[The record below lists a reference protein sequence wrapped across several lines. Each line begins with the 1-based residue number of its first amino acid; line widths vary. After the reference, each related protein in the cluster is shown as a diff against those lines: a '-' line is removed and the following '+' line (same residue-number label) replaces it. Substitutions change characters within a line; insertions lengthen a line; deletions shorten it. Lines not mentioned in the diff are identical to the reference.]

1 MANGNKKCVICGK
14 NYSYCPHCGE
24 AKRLPTWLMIFC
36 GEDCNTIYNTVVAW
50 KEGNN
55 TTEEAYNSL
64 SGIDVDVFNSED
76 FNPITKKQIDE
87 IFSYKKN
94 NNDYTNAEGTDDN
107 KDETVEIKKDIVEET
122 IVEETKVTTKQSNK
136 YRNGSKYN
144 NNKSFY
150 KNNK

>member
-50 KEGNN
+50 KEGNI

-64 SGIDVDVFNSED
+64 SSIDVDVFNSED
-76 FNPITKKQIDE
+76 FNPITKRQIDE

-94 NNDYTNAEGTDDN
+94 NNDYNAEGTDDN
-107 KDETVEIKKDIVEET
+107 KDETVENKKDIVEEA

-136 YRNGSKYN
+136 NRNGSKYN